1 MLVSKQRGSSN
12 KTFMVCKIVKMSD
25 RFSYLLD
32 LDEVDDND
40 DSEEDW
46 REGGGD
52 DDYWMVP

>member
-1 MLVSKQRGSSN
+1 
-12 KTFMVCKIVKMSD
+12 MVCKIVKMSD

-32 LDEVDDND
+32 FDEVDDND
-40 DSEEDW
+40 DSEEDG

>member
-1 MLVSKQRGSSN
+1 
-12 KTFMVCKIVKMSD
+12 MVCKIVKMSD

-32 LDEVDDND
+32 FDEVDDND